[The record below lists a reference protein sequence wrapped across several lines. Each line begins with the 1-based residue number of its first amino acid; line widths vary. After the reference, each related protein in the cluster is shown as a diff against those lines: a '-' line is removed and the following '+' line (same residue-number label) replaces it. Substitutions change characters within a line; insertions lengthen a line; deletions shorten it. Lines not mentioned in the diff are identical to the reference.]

1 MAYDIVSD
9 FGFGAPF
16 GFVEKGEDI
25 GGLIQGFHDGMTAF
39 GLMGRFY
46 PFTGLVKKTSIGRQM
61 LVAKPGDATG
71 IGTLM
76 TFRDKLLAERM
87 ADIEAGKTPRKDLL
101 QTFLD
106 ARDPDDGSPMDP
118 EWIKAEIL
126 LVLLAGADTTGT
138 AFQAV
143 LHYLFRNPEVYEKMM
158 AEIDEATR
166 SGKLSRVPQ
175 YAEVQQHCPY
185 YNAVIKESM
194 RLCPSAPN
202 IFPRMVSEPGIE
214 LFGKFAPAGVEI
226 TCNPYFVARDKSLY
240 GEDAEVFR
248 PERWIEDP
256 KEKVK
261 EYEKYSFVF
270 GYGARVCL
278 GKDVALMEM
287 AKGPLLVRMTRTSS
301 S

>member
-16 GFVEKGEDI
+16 GFVKEGKDI
-25 GGLIQGFHDGMTAF
+25 GDLIQGFHDGMTAF

-46 PFTGLVKKTSIGRQM
+46 PFTGLVKKTSVGRQA

-76 TFRDKLLAERM
+76 TFRDKLLAERL

-106 ARDPDDGSPMDP
+106 ARDPDDGSTMDP
-118 EWIKAEIL
+118 DWIKAEIL

-143 LHYLFRNPEVYEKMM
+143 LHYLFKNPECYKKMM
-158 AEIDEATR
+158 REIDDATR
-166 SGKLSRVPQ
+166 SGKLSRIPQ

-226 TCNPYFVARDKSLY
+226 TCNPYFAGRDKSLY
-240 GEDAEVFR
+240 GDDAETFR

-287 AKGPLLVRMTRTSS
+287 AKGPLLVSPKSTID
-301 S
+301 